1 MDFFAKSDKGDSF
14 LDSNEIDLLSQKMKA
29 SLSIC
34 LSSLFNSQSTPVKC
48 FHKEQCT
55 VRYVQMPNYTT
66 KEKCFEYSR
75 INVVVIKAEFTNE
88 VL

>member
-1 MDFFAKSDKGDSF
+1 MDVFANSDKSDSL
-14 LDSNEIDLLSQKMKA
+14 LDSNEIDLLSLKMKT
-29 SLSIC
+29 LLLIC

-55 VRYVQMPNYTT
+55 VRYVWMPNYTAE
-66 KEKCFEYSR
+66 EKCFEYSR
-75 INVVVIKAEFTNE
+75 IKVVVIKADFTNE